1 MDVVV
6 VSLLSV
12 ALGGVISFAT
22 SSILNWQNH
31 KRDLVKLGLEHKK
44 EVQVFKR
51 EKYEQLVIKLY
62 RLAYIAHEGFYQRSR
77 NESINVS
84 METFIMLMTEVEAL
98 IMLHFPLL
106 EENYKNFSKHLIGL
120 YTELYAGCFEQCEV
134 IKESFDRE
142 ADILLESVKNYIDE
156 YTQPPVGQNT

>member
-12 ALGGVISFAT
+12 ALGGAISFAT

-31 KRDLVKLGLEHKK
+31 KRDLLKLELEYKK
-44 EVQVFKR
+44 EIQVFKR
-51 EKYEQLVIKLY
+51 DKYEQLVIKLY
-62 RLAYIAHEGFYQRSR
+62 KLTYMVNEGMYTRSR
-77 NESINVS
+77 GENLNVS
-84 METFIMLMTEVEAL
+84 METFMMLMTEVETL

-106 EENYKNFSKHLIGL
+106 EEEYKKFSKQLVDL
-120 YTELYAGCFEQCEV
+120 YTELYVGSFEQCEI

-142 ADILLESVKNYIDE
+142 ADSLLVSVKRYIDE
-156 YTQPPVGQNT
+156 YTRISVR

>member
-12 ALGGVISFAT
+12 ALGGAISFAT

-31 KRDLVKLGLEHKK
+31 KRDLLKLELEYKK
-44 EVQVFKR
+44 EIQVFKR
-51 EKYEQLVIKLY
+51 DKYEQLVIKLY
-62 RLAYIAHEGFYQRSR
+62 KLAYMVHEGMYVRSR
-77 NESINVS
+77 GENLNVY
-84 METFIMLMTEVEAL
+84 METFMMLMTEVETL

-106 EENYKNFSKHLIGL
+106 EEEYKKFSKQLVDL
-120 YTELYAGCFEQCEV
+120 YTELYVGSFEQCEI

-142 ADILLESVKNYIDE
+142 ADSLLVSVKRYIDE
-156 YTQPPVGQNT
+156 YTRISVH